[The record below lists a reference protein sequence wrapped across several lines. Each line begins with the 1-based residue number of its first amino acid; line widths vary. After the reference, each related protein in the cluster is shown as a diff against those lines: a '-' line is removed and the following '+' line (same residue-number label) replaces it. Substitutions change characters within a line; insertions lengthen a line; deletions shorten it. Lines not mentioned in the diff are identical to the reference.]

1 MCKFVHGNFEEVV
14 DCVGFLERSIFH
26 FFGCILLVVCVQV
39 LSAKVPSEEKRR
51 EWWQAFYQGAAFP
64 TLARFLLLG
73 NVLALYLHCVVHIS

>member
-1 MCKFVHGNFEEVV
+1 M
-14 DCVGFLERSIFH
+14 
-26 FFGCILLVVCVQV
+26 QV

-73 NVLALYLHCVVHIS
+73 NVLALYLHCVVLVS

>member
-1 MCKFVHGNFEEVV
+1 MLI
-14 DCVGFLERSIFH
+14 FLKGP
-26 FFGCILLVVCVQV
+26 FFISLVAFCMWCVQV

-73 NVLALYLHCVVHIS
+73 NVLALYLHCVVLVS